1 MASDCLLHFLGLSSD
16 CRPHQVGAS
25 RLAGACTRGLGQ
37 HAARAAVSA
46 RVECAAPF
54 DRAAANFS
62 PPVKFAGS
70 TSAVTAATV
79 ASATFAPTP
88 ATAASGS
95 ARHDA
100 SNGRSQ
106 RHRGDSARHDA
117 SNGRSQR
124 HRGDSAR
131 HDASGRHS
139 AHAGIDGIDGIAGID
154 GQPLAACAP
163 PLRLNG
169 LERDRAAASLCPR
182 PCPTP
187 CPSPLMYRPM
197 APKGLEPRRRQRCP
211 GGYTAALGTTVIEG
225 VQGVG
230 ARPRTVKGRSNGAV
244 CRSPRSAAGGRG

>member
-1 MASDCLLHFLGLSSD
+1 MGICSRVRQRWWQLMASDCLLHFLGLSSD

-79 ASATFAPTP
+79 ASATFAPAP

-117 SNGRSQR
+117 S
-124 HRGDSAR
+124 
-131 HDASGRHS
+131 GRHS
-139 AHAGIDGIDGIAGID
+139 AHAGID

-187 CPSPLMYRPM
+187 CPTGHSLMYRPM
-197 APKGLEPRRRQRCP
+197 APRLEPRRRQRCP
-211 GGYTAALGTTVIEG
+211 GGYTAALGTTVFEG

-230 ARPRTVKGRSNGAV
+230 ARPRAVKGRSNGAV

>member
-1 MASDCLLHFLGLSSD
+1 MGICSRVRQRWWQLMASDCLLHFLGLSSD

-25 RLAGACTRGLGQ
+25 RLAGACARGLGQ

-54 DRAAANFS
+54 DRAAAVFS

-79 ASATFAPTP
+79 ASATFAPAP
-88 ATAASGS
+88 ATAASG
-95 ARHDA
+95 
-100 SNGRSQ
+100 
-106 RHRGDSARHDA
+106 SARHDA

-139 AHAGIDGIDGIAGID
+139 AHAGIDGIDGID

-187 CPSPLMYRPM
+187 CPTGHSLMYRPM
-197 APKGLEPRRRQRCP
+197 APRLEPRRRQRCP

-230 ARPRTVKGRSNGAV
+230 ARPRADKGRSNGAV

>member
-79 ASATFAPTP
+79 ASATFAPAP

-106 RHRGDSARHDA
+106 RHRGDIT
-117 SNGRSQR
+117 
-124 HRGDSAR
+124 R

-139 AHAGIDGIDGIAGID
+139 AHAGID

-187 CPSPLMYRPM
+187 CPTGHPLMYRPM
-197 APKGLEPRRRQRCP
+197 APRLEPRRRQRCP

-230 ARPRTVKGRSNGAV
+230 ARPRAVKGRSNGAV